1 MPEPA
6 APMPV
11 PSVPMVSVVRG
22 EVEEAIHRGHLVAS
36 NAEGWILASDG
47 DASRMTY
54 FRSCA
59 KPFQAI
65 ASLRTGIVERFG
77 LSGEHL
83 AIMCASH
90 SGEPRHVAVVR
101 DLLGHAGVDEAA
113 LQCGAHWPY
122 YEPAASIVRR
132 EMAEPLPVF
141 NNCSGK
147 HSGML
152 AAARIIEAPL
162 DTYLEPAHPVQARI
176 REAVEEFTGCR
187 DYDVL
192 YGIDGCSAPNA
203 AVPLS
208 AMARSFAQLVT
219 STDESAKAAV
229 AAMSAHPY
237 LVGGTERFDTALMEV
252 TKGRILAK
260 GGAAGAHCT
269 ADRRSGLGL
278 AVKLESG
285 DGNWVSVAV
294 VAALNQLGWLDWA
307 ETEALSR
314 YARPMLRNHKGVEV
328 GRVRPLIDL

>member
-1 MPEPA
+1 
-6 APMPV
+6 
-11 PSVPMVSVVRG
+11 MVSVVRG
-22 EVEEAIHRGHLVAS
+22 EVDEAIHRGHLVAS
-36 NAEGWILASDG
+36 NADGRILASDG
-47 DASRMTY
+47 DASRVTY

-65 ASLRTGIVERFG
+65 ASLRTGVVDRFG
-77 LSGEHL
+77 LTAEHL

-101 DLLGHAGVDEAA
+101 DLLAHAGIDESA

-122 YEPAASIVRR
+122 YEPAASVVRR

-147 HSGML
+147 HGGMI
-152 AAARIIEAPL
+152 AAARILEAPL

-176 REAVEEFTGCR
+176 RQVVEEFTGCR
-187 DYDVL
+187 DDDVL

-219 STDESAKAAV
+219 STDVSAKAAV
-229 AAMSAHPY
+229 NAMTTHPY
-237 LVGGTERFDTALMEV
+237 LVGGTQRFDTALIEV
-252 TKGRILAK
+252 TNGRILAK

-285 DGNWVSVAV
+285 DANWVSVAV

-314 YARPMLRNHKGVEV
+314 YARPRLRNHNGIEV